1 MKNLGK
7 WGFGPAKGVRGI
19 HLLVEIHNTLCAFL
33 SVIPSFHLQYFLFFF
48 LSFFRFLFFHFLF
61 YLSGK
66 QEMVEKPSTWF
77 QEMNWEKII
86 FISTFSL
93 PCITVHKIVVIFF
106 LLLLLLLLLWTCT
119 TLVQGYS
126 SSAWV
131 RFKTGLARPVILNQ
145 RNKICKKL
153 LVYSWGRS
161 KKARKSSTRV
171 EHALDVNN

>member
-1 MKNLGK
+1 M
-7 WGFGPAKGVRGI
+7 RGI
-19 HLLVEIHNTLCAFL
+19 HLLVGIHSTLF
-33 SVIPSFHLQYFLFFF
+33 PFLFPLSIYSIFF
-48 LSFFRFLFFHFLF
+48 LSF
-61 YLSGK
+61 
-66 QEMVEKPSTWF
+66 V
-77 QEMNWEKII
+77 
-86 FISTFSL
+86 FSSS
-93 PCITVHKIVVIFF
+93 IFF
-106 LLLLLLLLLWTCT
+106 LFVRETGNGGKAINLISGNELRKNYFYFHVFTSLHNGPENCGHFFLLLLLLLWTCT

-131 RFKTGLARPVILNQ
+131 RFKTGLARPIILNQ